1 MYMERGLSK
10 TDLLTQTLGWTGS
23 YKLWFPKA
31 YFCYHHPFTF
41 SYSTNSIL
49 LLHLA
54 CVNPF
59 TTLQSIFVGEKI
71 CFEHCFNPSKARFTE
86 NVIERGA
93 SLEWERGANI
103 DVIQK
108 LCLFPACCYGWFW
121 IWFNAKSDVTLTIG
135 ISFFGEDV
143 DSCSHRLILNRW
155 LFPTCCSEFCWYGHL
170 DPAICKEFL
179 QKMGKP
185 DAREKNGKKEK
196 RKDGNMEKFC
206 DIYMYLLKS
215 GKKSCWKVRQ
225 TDILT
230 EAVLSVFRFSLA
242 SDFHNSSILP
252 LSDFT
257 SGPYHRK
264 CRQDNYC
271 DFHPESQSFAEV
283 EK

>member
-1 MYMERGLSK
+1 
-10 TDLLTQTLGWTGS
+10 
-23 YKLWFPKA
+23 
-31 YFCYHHPFTF
+31 
-41 SYSTNSIL
+41 
-49 LLHLA
+49 
-54 CVNPF
+54 
-59 TTLQSIFVGEKI
+59 
-71 CFEHCFNPSKARFTE
+71 
-86 NVIERGA
+86 
-93 SLEWERGANI
+93 
-103 DVIQK
+103 
-108 LCLFPACCYGWFW
+108 
-121 IWFNAKSDVTLTIG
+121 
-135 ISFFGEDV
+135 
-143 DSCSHRLILNRW
+143 
-155 LFPTCCSEFCWYGHL
+155 
-170 DPAICKEFL
+170 
-179 QKMGKP
+179 MGKP